1 VVTLVLIGG
10 AANVSAVR
18 RIRLIA
24 ARVSPN
30 RTGSRTG
37 SRTTGGV
44 RLANER
50 VSGEVVVRGDAE

>member
-1 VVTLVLIGG
+1 VTLVLIGG

-24 ARVSPN
+24 ARVSPS
-30 RTGSRTG
+30 RTGTRTG
-37 SRTTGGV
+37 SRTTGV

-50 VSGEVVVRGDAE
+50 VSGEVVARGDAE